1 MTECTHAK
9 KENPEALIING
20 FRVVV
25 IKKIAIGKAA
35 YHAFSVASL
44 MCILLWVVTML
55 LMFLLGTD
63 ALAPVCICILWIV
76 MRVAFIKEARNPKN

>member
-1 MTECTHAK
+1 MT
-9 KENPEALIING
+9 ING

-76 MRVAFIKEARNPKN
+76 MRVAFIKEARNPRN